1 MEKTSLEY
9 TNVIN
14 LCREIFEKKT
24 RDYGTSWRILRPSSL
39 TDQIFIK
46 AQRIR
51 TVQETGENKVGETF
65 EDAFMGIVNYC
76 IMAIFQLRNESG
88 FNEQLTLDE
97 AMKVYDEIST
107 EAFELM
113 KKKNHDYGEAWRD
126 MRVTSLTDLIL
137 TKVLRIKQIEDN
149 KGVTE
154 ISEGVEGNYFDMLNY
169 SVFALIHIETTC

>member
-65 EDAFMGIVNYC
+65 
-76 IMAIFQLRNESG
+76 
-88 FNEQLTLDE
+88 
-97 AMKVYDEIST
+97 
-107 EAFELM
+107 
-113 KKKNHDYGEAWRD
+113 
-126 MRVTSLTDLIL
+126 
-137 TKVLRIKQIEDN
+137 
-149 KGVTE
+149 
-154 ISEGVEGNYFDMLNY
+154 
-169 SVFALIHIETTC
+169 